1 MSLCHLLLELSCLLF
16 LVFTVNSVDVAK
28 YRKLSF
34 LPLLLVFEVE
44 QLYIAKGSPRIGTL
58 INLIAWKCS

>member
-1 MSLCHLLLELSCLLF
+1 MSLCHFLLELSCLLF

-44 QLYIAKGSPRIGTL
+44 QLYIAKGEPKDWNSH
-58 INLIAWKCS
+58 